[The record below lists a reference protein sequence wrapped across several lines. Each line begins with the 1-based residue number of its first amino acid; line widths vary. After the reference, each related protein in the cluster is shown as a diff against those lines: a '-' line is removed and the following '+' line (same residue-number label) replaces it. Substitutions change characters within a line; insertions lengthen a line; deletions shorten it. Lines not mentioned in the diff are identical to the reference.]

1 MDDIWNDSDTPMNS
15 PSPTPSEEPPPAPPS
30 PLTERQADLVASYIY
45 RDNWVTDLINTATD
59 LQIKLSRE
67 RDLPEKYIA
76 EPKKLL
82 AEAEESLIA
91 QRQAKRQ
98 KEREIEAEEARLR
111 KLGTPEAKA
120 QLAEIGF
127 YMGREKTRILFR

>member
-30 PLTERQADLVASYIY
+30 PLTERQANLVASYIY
-45 RDNWVTDLINTATD
+45 RDNWVTDLMNTVTD

-67 RDLPEKYIA
+67 RDLPEKYIV

-98 KEREIEAEEARLR
+98 KEREIEAEEALLR